1 MNGKSTFRF
10 WALLITGI
18 AVLAGLGLLLS
29 FLGQGPGQPAPVTAP
44 TPTPP
49 RPTATP
55 TTAPPPQ
62 ATQEPTLDTVSPIA
76 TPAAD
81 SVVASVNGSS
91 ISHASWTEAV
101 LIDQVMNQLTGQP
114 TLHPD
119 ETLQRLVNEELVL
132 EAFPPEQVP
141 TTEQVEQQIAQLERA
156 LGINDADIVAALENV
171 GLARAAFAQTVGRV
185 LAIQQGLQALQS
197 QGYNT
202 TVWLEEQRASAA
214 IVIDEKSQRPALPD
228 IPVVQSQS
236 PLATPSPSAL
246 EVQLST
252 PDPETVDES
261 SSPDPAIL
269 QVALDFTLPRVRG
282 GELTLS
288 EQLAQGPVVL
298 VFFQR
303 CG

>member
-55 TTAPPPQ
+55 TTAPPSQ
-62 ATQEPTLDTVSPIA
+62 ATQEPALDAVSPIA

-81 SVVASVNGSS
+81 SVVASVNDSS

-119 ETLQRLVNEELVL
+119 ETLQRLINEELVL

-141 TTEQVEQQIAQLERA
+141 TTEQVEQQIAQLERV

-197 QGYNT
+197 QGYDT